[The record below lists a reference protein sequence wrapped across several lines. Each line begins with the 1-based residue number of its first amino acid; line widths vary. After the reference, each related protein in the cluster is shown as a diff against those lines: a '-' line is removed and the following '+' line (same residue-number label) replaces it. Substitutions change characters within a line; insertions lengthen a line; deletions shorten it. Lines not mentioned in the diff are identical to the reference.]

1 MYVVELSLRLSP
13 VPLAVQRKEQDAAQ
27 ALYGELRQALEH
39 GSPKLIELTCEK
51 DPHKRVTV
59 LSAEVLAVQIY
70 GKTTAGSGG
79 RRPGF
84 SFES

>member
-13 VPLAVQRKEQDAAQ
+13 VPLAVQRKEHEAAQ
-27 ALYGELRQALEH
+27 ALYGELRQAIEN

-51 DPHKRVTV
+51 DAHKRISV
-59 LSAEVLAVQIY
+59 LSAELLAVQLY
-70 GKTTAGSGG
+70 EKTTAGSGG

-84 SFES
+84 SVES

>member
-13 VPLAVQRKEQDAAQ
+13 VPLAVQRKEHEAAQ
-27 ALYGELRQALEH
+27 SLYGELRQALET

-59 LSAEVLAVQIY
+59 LSSEVLAVQLY
-70 GKTTAGSGG
+70 EKTTAGSGG

-84 SFES
+84 SLES